1 MKEKETIIYTNNKC
15 DVCKDLKISLKKEKI
30 KFTEKD
36 IENHREEWNKVQS
49 ITHMGAT
56 PTILFAGSYFVPE
69 RDFQHFEHVVG
80 IIKNYIKPD
89 LNSSDVAL
97 ERIKTLNYSIA
108 AAFRSI
114 DRAIRSINTKLGE
127 DGDKSTD

>member
-1 MKEKETIIYTNNKC
+1 MKEKEIVIYTNSEC

-36 IENHREEWNKVQS
+36 IKNHVKEWNKVQS
-49 ITHMGAT
+49 TIHMGTT

-69 RDFQHFEHVVG
+69 RDFQHFEHAIG
-80 IIKNYIKPD
+80 IIKNYVAPD
-89 LNSSDVAL
+89 LNSSEVTL

-114 DRAIRSINTKLGE
+114 DRAIRSINTKLKE
-127 DGDKSTD
+127 NGDESTS